1 MNQRCFVTVCTI
13 ALCGLIKSLIRH
25 FKIRW
30 LSEAGGCILVGVV
43 GVLFLKILPNID
55 FAFSH
60 DMFLRVMVPPI
71 GMIAIFIKIL
81 LNLIECSSLIFLHNL
96 FFHTSSL

>member
-1 MNQRCFVTVCTI
+1 MGDEEDNPDDEEYADRRLFVIVLVI

-30 LSEAGGCILVGVV
+30 LPEAGGCILVGVV
-43 GVLFLKILPNID
+43 GGLFLELLPNID

-60 DMFLRVMVPPI
+60 VI
-71 GMIAIFIKIL
+71 GCQNYHK
-81 LNLIECSSLIFLHNL
+81 
-96 FFHTSSL
+96 